1 MYSYDENQPVAFDSS
16 LGIYKEGTVTGS
28 TRYSKNKVLK
38 RFHGL
43 EPRFAIS
50 YKANENNAFKAN
62 YNRTFQYIHLI
73 SNTVAATPIDVWQ
86 PSTNNIKPQTGNQIA
101 VGYFKNLQGNLFET
115 SAEVYYKWNKRD
127 TNTKGRFIGEFHIHN
142 SMGKLI
148 APIRE
153 NLYINI
159 I

>member
-1 MYSYDENQPVAFDSS
+1 MEFFIRQNSELPILKMQVVRDGRTDAYKIFDTDLDTATIRFSMKNESNGIHKILMENAYITEKIQ
-16 LGIYKEGTVTGS
+16 
-28 TRYSKNKVLK
+28 
-38 RFHGL
+38 
-43 EPRFAIS
+43 
-50 YKANENNAFKAN
+50 NNPDAP
-62 YNRTFQYIHLI
+62 YEYYI
-73 SNTVAATPIDVWQ
+73 
-86 PSTNNIKPQTGNQIA
+86 
-101 VGYFKNLQGNLFET
+101 
-115 SAEVYYKWNKRD
+115 YYKWRKKD

>member
-1 MYSYDENQPVAFDSS
+1 MEFFIRHKSELPILKMQVVRDGRTDAHKIFDADLDTATIRFSMKNEAN
-16 LGIYKEGTVTGS
+16 GIEKI
-28 TRYSKNKVLK
+28 LM
-38 RFHGL
+38 
-43 EPRFAIS
+43 
-50 YKANENNAFKAN
+50 NNA
-62 YNRTFQYIHLI
+62 YITEKI
-73 SNTVAATPIDVWQ
+73 QVNPDAPYEYYI
-86 PSTNNIKPQTGNQIA
+86 
-101 VGYFKNLQGNLFET
+101 
-115 SAEVYYKWNKRD
+115 YYKWGKRD

>member
-1 MYSYDENQPVAFDSS
+1 MDFFIRQNSELPILKMRVVRDGRTDAYKIFDADLDTATIRFSMKNEAN
-16 LGIYKEGTVTGS
+16 GIEKI
-28 TRYSKNKVLK
+28 LM
-38 RFHGL
+38 
-43 EPRFAIS
+43 
-50 YKANENNAFKAN
+50 NNA
-62 YNRTFQYIHLI
+62 YITEKI
-73 SNTVAATPIDVWQ
+73 QVNPDAPYEYYI
-86 PSTNNIKPQTGNQIA
+86 
-101 VGYFKNLQGNLFET
+101 
-115 SAEVYYKWNKRD
+115 YYKWSKRD